1 MSSDEEQPV
10 GLNRFD
16 DDDHSDDEYYPA
28 HDHHSPG
35 EDEDE
40 ASDSLEVDQDMEEE
54 SEGDDDNDGEGI
66 QLNISALAP
75 ATAVDDRNTLINLL
89 RRYGSLVRNR
99 QADPPVESSSD
110 EEQDPAGWSS
120 SKGGYRDSKV
130 PLPGGTQLLQSGEF
144 GRIHSFARQ
153 NPQNLKSFRQ
163 RIYGQRLQTR
173 FSSREQAYTDLLPN
187 TNGTVVAT
195 YNSKAYV
202 GQFSADSSFYYTCCQ
217 DFDLRIYDMTA
228 PITPLNRTTA
238 SMHSD
243 HHTSMRLTKTVH
255 GLGSGW
261 TITDSHLSPDN
272 SALLYSSLDS
282 TLYMVKTQDP
292 DEEQIQLHLGRST
305 NNSWYDYRVAVFSC
319 RFSSDGREVIAGGS
333 GGSLFVYDLGKMRR
347 TLGINAHSDD
357 INSCCW
363 ADTSSGNVLISASD
377 DTSLKVWDRR
387 SLGSSHIPS
396 GVLIGHTEGITHVA
410 PKGDGRYVISNGKDQ
425 VLRLWDLRKMRSHND
440 WKGRNSF
447 GHNGFDYR
455 YPPYPKPRHPSHPLD
470 TSVMRYKGHSVLR
483 TLIRCHFS
491 PIESTGAAYIYSGSF
506 DGRIHIWSLDGRV
519 VQVLDRSKT
528 APITGHPSSAD
539 LPKAS
544 SRQFRPCVRDVSWHT
559 GSPVLMSCA
568 WDGEGAS
575 TVAMHEWKGFGKNA
589 MSLDDV
595 IERDRANAGYD
606 PLSP

>member
-1 MSSDEEQPV
+1 MSSDEERPLP
-10 GLNRFD
+10 LNRFD
-16 DDDHSDDEYYPA
+16 DGGNDDDDDEYFPPY
-28 HDHHSPG
+28 DHPSPG

-40 ASDSLEVDQDMEEE
+40 FSEADQDMQEE
-54 SEGDDDNDGEGI
+54 SEDEGDNDDQGF
-66 QLNISALAP
+66 QLALDP
-75 ATAVDDRNTLINLL
+75 ASLADDRVRSTFVNMLL
-89 RRYGSLVRNR
+89 RYGSLSRRPAAEASV
-99 QADPPVESSSD
+99 DLSSD

-120 SKGGYRDSKV
+120 SKGGYRDSQV
-130 PLPGGTQLLQSGEF
+130 PLPGGIELLQSGEF

-153 NPQNLKSFRQ
+153 TTPNFTSLRQ

-173 FSSREQAYTDLLPN
+173 ASNREQVCADLLPN

-195 YNSKAYV
+195 YRSRAYV
-202 GQFSADSSFYYTCCQ
+202 GQFSTDSSFYYTCCR

-228 PITPLNRTTA
+228 PITPLSRRTA
-238 SMHSD
+238 SMRSD
-243 HHTSMRLTKTVH
+243 HLTSMKLTKTIH
-255 GLGSGW
+255 GLGDGW

-282 TLYMVKTQDP
+282 TLHMVKTQEP
-292 DEEQIQLHLGRST
+292 DQEQIQLHLGHST
-305 NNSWYDYRVAVFSC
+305 NNSWYGYRVAVFSC
-319 RFSSDGREVIAGGS
+319 RFSADGREVIAGGS
-333 GGSLFVYDLGKMRR
+333 GGALFVYDLGEMRR
-347 TLGINAHSDD
+347 TLSISAHSDD

-363 ADTSSGNVLISASD
+363 ADTSSGNVLVSASD

-387 SLGSSHIPS
+387 SLGSSHKPS

-440 WKGRNSF
+440 WNGRNPY
-447 GHNGFDYR
+447 GHNRFDYR
-455 YPPYPKPRHPSHPLD
+455 TPHYPKPRHTAHPLD

-491 PIESTGAAYIYSGSF
+491 PTETTGGAYIYSGSS

-528 APITGHPSSAD
+528 SPITGFPSGAD
-539 LPKAS
+539 TPTAS
-544 SRQFRPCVRDVSWHT
+544 SRGFHPCVRDVSWHT
-559 GSPVLMSCA
+559 ESPILMSCA
-568 WDGEGAS
+568 WDGEDSS
-575 TVAMHEWKGFGKNA
+575 TVAMHEWKGFGKHA

-595 IERDRANAGYD
+595 IERDRVNASYD
-606 PLSP
+606 DLAA